1 MIAGFGGSVRARL
14 TAFAGVA
21 MALLCVA
28 GSCLV
33 LYGLHNTA
41 VDIRTNEV
49 LTAALK
55 VVHQVKRGAL
65 PTVIPTTLEGIQV
78 LNAGRRVVASSPE
91 LKGNPPITTV
101 VPDAD
106 NANRTQVMCDL
117 PAFPEQC
124 VIMVIFRIYETDGDW
139 LVYAAGPMP
148 PWYVGP
154 RVVAFLVGVSLAAV
168 ILTGFV
174 TSRVVART
182 LAPVAAIRA
191 KLDDITATDLGQRVP
206 VPDNADELR
215 ALALTANQTLDRL
228 ESAVE
233 QQRRFA
239 SDASHD
245 LRSPITAMR
254 AQVEGVMLHPQDA
267 DWQVTGHA
275 LLDSLD
281 RLQAIVT
288 DLLTLARLDA
298 GAPGRR
304 EPVDLGELVSAE
316 TDRQRSK
323 RVVARL
329 QHDVVVEGDRLRLAR
344 LLTNLLDN
352 AERHA
357 EDTITVSVAKR
368 DGHAVVEV
376 NDDGA
381 GIAPE
386 HREVVFQRFARLD
399 ASRNRDAGGTGLGL
413 PIAREVANAHGGS
426 LAIEDS
432 DTGARF
438 VLRLPMRAG

>member
-1 MIAGFGGSVRARL
+1 M
-14 TAFAGVA
+14 AF
-21 MALLCVA
+21 LCVV
-28 GSCLV
+28 GSGFV

-41 VDIRTNEV
+41 VDFRTNQV
-49 LTAALK
+49 LTGALK
-55 VVHQVKRGAL
+55 VVHQVKRGNL
-65 PTVIPTTLEGIQV
+65 PTVVPTTLEGVQV
-78 LNAGRRVVASSPE
+78 LNAGGRVVASSPE
-91 LKGNPPITTV
+91 LAGNPPITTV
-101 VPDAD
+101 VPDPD
-106 NANRTQVMCDL
+106 NANRTQVMCDV

-124 VIMVIFRIYETDGDW
+124 VIMVILRVYEPDGDW
-139 LVYAAGPMP
+139 LVYAAGRMP
-148 PWYVGP
+148 PWYVDP
-154 RVVAFLVGVSLAAV
+154 RVIAFLVVVSLVAV
-168 ILTGFV
+168 TMTGFV
-174 TSRVVART
+174 TSRAVAKK
-182 LAPVAAIRA
+182 LA
-191 KLDDITATDLGQRVP
+191 
-206 VPDNADELR
+206 
-215 ALALTANQTLDRL
+215 L

-233 QQRRFA
+233 KQRRFA

-267 DWQVTGHA
+267 DWQETGRA

-304 EPVDLGELVSAE
+304 EPVDLGELVTSE

-323 RVVARL
+323 QVVARL

-368 DGHAVVEV
+368 DGHAVLEV
-376 NDDGA
+376 QDDGA

-413 PIAREVANAHGGS
+413 PIAREVALAHGGN
-426 LAIEDS
+426 LVIEDS
-432 DTGARF
+432 DRGARF
-438 VLRLPMRAG
+438 VVRLPMRAG